1 MLQAVNPPEIINCI
15 FHTVAALKNQLNG
28 TGQLNQDDNN
38 RVPFMLLDKNQ
49 NSFSFKWEY
58 SVASTEQFLS
68 FITSLKEKTERTERK
83 PAQTPFFHPF
93 ELIPIYKSHGKLP

>member
-1 MLQAVNPPEIINCI
+1 MSQAVNPPEIINCI

-28 TGQLNQDDNN
+28 TRQLNQNDNN

-58 SVASTEQFLS
+58 SVASNEQQHVS
-68 FITSLKEKTERTERK
+68 FITSLKEKT
-83 PAQTPFFHPF
+83 
-93 ELIPIYKSHGKLP
+93 